1 MSNEKSSQKREYLN
15 NNLLGTRQVLL
26 QGEDI
31 RQLLESLQIKCNIFT
46 KIQKHDKMYKQEN
59 EGIFFHLNLA

>member
-31 RQLLESLQIKCNIFT
+31 RQLLESL
-46 KIQKHDKMYKQEN
+46 
-59 EGIFFHLNLA
+59 

>member
-1 MSNEKSSQKREYLN
+1 MIREYYIKLVMSNRKIGNEKCSQKREYLN

-31 RQLLESLQIKCNIFT
+31 RQLLESL
-46 KIQKHDKMYKQEN
+46 
-59 EGIFFHLNLA
+59 